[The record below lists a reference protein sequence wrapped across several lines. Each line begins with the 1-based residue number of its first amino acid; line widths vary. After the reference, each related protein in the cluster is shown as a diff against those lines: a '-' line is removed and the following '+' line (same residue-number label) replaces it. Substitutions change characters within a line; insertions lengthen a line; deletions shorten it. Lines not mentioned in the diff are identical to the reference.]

1 MVFQYM
7 YMNCFKNNKVKTTI
21 EEQQDEIF
29 DLLDQ
34 DGDDK
39 LQSNEVEYIAK
50 KLLEEEV
57 TEATARLTMLKA
69 ENPVQHFKRIVKS
82 KTITKKELKKIYAMI
97 PHRVWINDILPHLR
111 KKELQKLQSL
121 TSTTNYN

>member
-1 MVFQYM
+1 
-7 YMNCFKNNKVKTTI
+7 MNCLCRSTKVKTRL

-39 LQSNEVEYIAK
+39 LQANEVEYIAK

-69 ENPVQHFKRIVKS
+69 ENPVQHLKRIL
-82 KTITKKELKKIYAMI
+82 KTKEITKKGLKRIYAMI
-97 PHRVWINDILPHLR
+97 PHRIWINDILPHLR
-111 KKELQKLQSL
+111 RQQMVKLSKL
-121 TSTTNYN
+121 TTTTNY